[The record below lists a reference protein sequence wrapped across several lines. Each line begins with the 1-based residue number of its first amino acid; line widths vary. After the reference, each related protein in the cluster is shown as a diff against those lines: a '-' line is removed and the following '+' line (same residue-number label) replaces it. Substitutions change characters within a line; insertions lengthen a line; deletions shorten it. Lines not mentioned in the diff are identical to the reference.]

1 MSHSEQFWPFF
12 LCFGLGSL
20 IIVSNLALGVH
31 LKFPD
36 MSPEPGRC
44 RQVLIINN
52 RDFETSSICFLSAVY
67 KKVMWLD
74 KLRYKG
80 SLTREPKRKSC

>member
-31 LKFPD
+31 LKFPN
-36 MSPEPGRC
+36 MSPDSGRC

-52 RDFETSSICFLSAVY
+52 RDFETSSICLLALFTRRLF
-67 KKVMWLD
+67 
-74 KLRYKG
+74 G
-80 SLTREPKRKSC
+80 SINCVTKEV